1 MTIDSLLI
9 RIHGPVPEFGYD
21 MWAVT
26 HQDLAN
32 TGRVRASQRS
42 PTATESESH

>member
-9 RIHGPVPEFGYD
+9 RMNGPVLEFGYD
-21 MWAVT
+21 IWAVT

-32 TGRVRASQRS
+32 TGRV
-42 PTATESESH
+42 